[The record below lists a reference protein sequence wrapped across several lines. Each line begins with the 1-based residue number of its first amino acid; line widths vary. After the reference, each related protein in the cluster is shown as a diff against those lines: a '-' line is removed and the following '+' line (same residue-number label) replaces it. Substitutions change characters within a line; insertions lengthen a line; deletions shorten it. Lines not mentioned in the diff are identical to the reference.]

1 MYKIEK
7 ENLEALF
14 RKIAE
19 SQDLI
24 LPVKKAGQTNF
35 GLWNEGE
42 EADLE
47 TLKTVKSGK
56 DAFFPQSETLYT
68 CVRDGK
74 KLTVEPEELRSR
86 PFVVFGMKA
95 CDVKGV
101 AVLDKVFLADPVD
114 TFYAARREHG
124 IVVSL
129 ACHEPE
135 DSCFCKTF
143 GIDAAEPAA
152 DVAMWQVA
160 DGYAWEA
167 KTEKGQKLTELVK
180 AYLTEQDLTKE
191 VEAEKEAI
199 RTLIDKMP
207 NSNLSLEGWGV
218 GKTKERFDD
227 PKWKELSDACLGCGT
242 CTFSCPTC
250 QCYDIKDF
258 NTGHGVKRFRCWDS
272 CMYSEFTK
280 MSAGQPRLTQL
291 ERFRQRFMHK
301 LVYFPANNNGM
312 YSCVG
317 CGRCVE
323 KCPSSLNIV
332 KVIKAFEKHGGEK

>member
-42 EADLE
+42 EADLD

-114 TFYAARREHG
+114 TFYAARRDHG
-124 IVVSL
+124 TIVAL

-258 NTGHGVKRFRCWDS
+258 NTGNGVQRYRCWDS
-272 CMYSEFTK
+272 CMYSDFT
-280 MSAGQPRLTQL
+280 MMAAGNNRTTQMQ
-291 ERFRQRFMHK
+291 RFRQRFMHK
-301 LVYFPANNNGM
+301 LVYFPDNNDGM

-323 KCPSSLNIV
+323 KCPQSLNIV
-332 KVIKAFEKHGGEK
+332 KVIKRMGGTK

>member
-24 LPVKKAGQTNF
+24 LPIKKAGQTNF
-35 GLWNEGE
+35 GLWSQEE
-42 EADLE
+42 EADLD

-101 AVLDKVFLADPVD
+101 EVLDKVFLADPVD

-124 IVVSL
+124 TIVAM

-135 DSCFCKTF
+135 ESCFCKVF
-143 GIDAAEPAA
+143 GTDAADPAA
-152 DVAMWQVA
+152 DVAVWM
-160 DGYAWEA
+160 
-167 KTEKGQKLTELVK
+167 
-180 AYLTEQDLTKE
+180 
-191 VEAEKEAI
+191 VEG
-199 RTLIDKMP
+199 TL
-207 NSNLSLEGWGV
+207 
-218 GKTKERFDD
+218 
-227 PKWKELSDACLGCGT
+227 
-242 CTFSCPTC
+242 
-250 QCYDIKDF
+250 Y
-258 NTGHGVKRFRCWDS
+258 
-272 CMYSEFTK
+272 
-280 MSAGQPRLTQL
+280 
-291 ERFRQRFMHK
+291 
-301 LVYFPANNNGM
+301 
-312 YSCVG
+312 
-317 CGRCVE
+317 
-323 KCPSSLNIV
+323 
-332 KVIKAFEKHGGEK
+332 